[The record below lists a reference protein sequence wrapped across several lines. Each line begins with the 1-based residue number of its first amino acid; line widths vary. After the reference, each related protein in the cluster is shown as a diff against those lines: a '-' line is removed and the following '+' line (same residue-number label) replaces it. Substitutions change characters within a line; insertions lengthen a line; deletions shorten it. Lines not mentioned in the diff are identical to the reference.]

1 MLNVGI
7 IGCGGIGGQH
17 AYAYSQIEDVNLVA
31 LIDFDIKKAE
41 ALVEKYGGKAYKSI
55 DDVPEK
61 LDLVS
66 VVTPPAAHY
75 PVVMDLLDRG
85 IPVFCEKPITTDVE
99 QAKELLKKSKETGIQ
114 VGLGFKMRYEPVF
127 AKAKELVGELGEL
140 FGLSVAKNQ
149 PFSED
154 HRSEWIKNTGCM
166 YELSVHDYDLI
177 NWIMDAEPVSVN
189 ADLRY
194 SETWVREDKAFL
206 DVEYSN
212 GVRAQLMSSY
222 SKDSAW
228 APNDITMVFTGERG
242 TMRVLIIIPAYNEAE
257 SIEKVVDNIVENF
270 PQYDYIVINDGS
282 SDTTRDVC
290 RERGYQYLNLSIN
303 LGIGGAVQTG
313 YKYAKD
319 MGYDVAIQIDGDGQH
334 DISYLKDMLPI
345 LERDEADIVI
355 GSRFISKEGFQ
366 SSVARRAGIKI
377 LSVLIFICTG
387 RVVKDVTSGFRAVNK
402 RFIDIYAKNYPI
414 DYPEPEAIV
423 SAVMHGG
430 KIKEQPVI
438 MHERE
443 NGISSINFIKSVY
456 YMIKVTLA
464 IIVCRISFGIR
475 RDPANKKL

>member
-194 SETWVREDKAFL
+194 SEGWVREDKAFL

-242 TMRVLIIIPAYNEAE
+242 TMRVERPDRIVLATKDGVKIVDIEPLGGLEVFVVQIKKF
-257 SIEKVVDNIVENF
+257 IEKLTAGEE
-270 PQYDYIVINDGS
+270 YI
-282 SDTTRDVC
+282 
-290 RERGYQYLNLSIN
+290 
-303 LGIGGAVQTG
+303 
-313 YKYAKD
+313 
-319 MGYDVAIQIDGDGQH
+319 
-334 DISYLKDMLPI
+334 P
-345 LERDEADIVI
+345 
-355 GSRFISKEGFQ
+355 
-366 SSVARRAGIKI
+366 GIKDGAI
-377 LSVLIFICTG
+377 NTIFI
-387 RVVKDVTSGFRAVNK
+387 
-402 RFIDIYAKNYPI
+402 
-414 DYPEPEAIV
+414 EA
-423 SAVMHGG
+423 
-430 KIKEQPVI
+430 
-438 MHERE
+438 
-443 NGISSINFIKSVY
+443 
-456 YMIKVTLA
+456 
-464 IIVCRISFGIR
+464 
-475 RDPANKKL
+475 ANKSHKENKTVTMDEM